1 MEFTVDAHVG
11 PHASI
16 PEARAVHPPPPEP
29 DSSKKRNERRSDP
42 DAPKP
47 ARTDVRI
54 VSSSRVTT
62 IDDARDDGNKTA
74 APKTAVLARVRLHTG
89 RTHQIRVHMALA
101 DLPILSDPLYGPH
114 IRWDGASP
122 CADAST
128 SAILPRGVDAE
139 VWGGPRWLGRQALH
153 AARLTLRHPETN
165 EEMTFEAPAPED
177 MRGACVALGLDPD
190 AW

>member
-1 MEFTVDAHVG
+1 MT
-11 PHASI
+11 
-16 PEARAVHPPPPEP
+16 
-29 DSSKKRNERRSDP
+29 
-42 DAPKP
+42 
-47 ARTDVRI
+47 
-54 VSSSRVTT
+54 TT
-62 IDDARDDGNKTA
+62 IDADDAP
-74 APKTAVLARVRLHTG
+74 PKTAVLARVRLHTG

-153 AARLTLRHPETN
+153 AARLTLRHPET
-165 EEMTFEAPAPED
+165 T
-177 MRGACVALGLDPD
+177 RR
-190 AW
+190 